1 MAFGKT
7 QLVDK
12 VAESAGISK
21 KAAGAAIDSVFGAMM
36 NALESEGAVS
46 IIGFGSFKVVE
57 RVERKGR
64 NPGTGAVITI
74 PAHKAVRFATGKKL
88 KDAVNKDARKKA
100 AAKKKDKPGAKKK

>member
-12 VAESAGISK
+12 VAEGAGISK
-21 KAAGAAIDSVFGAMM
+21 KAAGAAIDSVFGGIM
-36 NALESEGAVS
+36 NALDSEGAVS
-46 IIGFGSFKVVE
+46 IIGFGSFKVVN

-88 KDAVNKDARKKA
+88 KDLVNKHARKKA
-100 AAKKKDKPGAKKK
+100 AGKKKEKPAAKKK